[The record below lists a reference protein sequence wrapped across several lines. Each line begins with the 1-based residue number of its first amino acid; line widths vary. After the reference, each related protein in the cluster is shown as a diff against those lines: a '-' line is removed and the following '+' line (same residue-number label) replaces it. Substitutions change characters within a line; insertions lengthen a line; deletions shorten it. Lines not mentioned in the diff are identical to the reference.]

1 MKLFITG
8 GSGYVGAMLAD
19 QYASRSDVEAI
30 LLIDKEPFSD
40 LLEEHPDKSKISFIQ
55 GNLGD
60 SDWQEKV
67 RVFAPDVIIHT
78 AWQIREMYGQ
88 KDVQWKWNVTGSD

>member
-19 QYASRSDVEAI
+19 QYASRPDVEAI

-40 LLEEHPDKSKISFIQ
+40 LLEAHPDKSKIS
-55 GNLGD
+55 
-60 SDWQEKV
+60 
-67 RVFAPDVIIHT
+67 
-78 AWQIREMYGQ
+78 
-88 KDVQWKWNVTGSD
+88 